1 MKKIV
6 FIISFLAI
14 APATHAMYYVRY
26 PGCLK
31 DLRYKLNKTNNVQQQ
46 PQSAAQANAPA
57 QQAPAIPSTI
67 EVASKQA
74 RNKKAQPTKKQESTN
89 SLACPHCSRICKSTA
104 GKAKHVLACAP
115 IDPSP
120 WHAALKIRP
129 IIGAAKQKRR
139 QALSPVLLEAVSKAK
154 TEAAME
160 RNKQLLESPQIDG

>member
-26 PGCLK
+26 PGCFK
-31 DLRYKLNKTNNVQQQ
+31 DLHPMLNKANNAQQ
-46 PQSAAQANAPA
+46 PQLATQANAPA
-57 QQAPAIPSTI
+57 HQAPAIPSKIKLPIT
-67 EVASKQA
+67 SKQT
-74 RNKKAQPTKKQESTN
+74 RNKKQESTS

-139 QALSPVLLEAVSKAK
+139 DALSPILLEAVSKAK
-154 TEAAME
+154 IEAALE
-160 RNKQLLESPQIDG
+160 RTKQLLESPQIDG